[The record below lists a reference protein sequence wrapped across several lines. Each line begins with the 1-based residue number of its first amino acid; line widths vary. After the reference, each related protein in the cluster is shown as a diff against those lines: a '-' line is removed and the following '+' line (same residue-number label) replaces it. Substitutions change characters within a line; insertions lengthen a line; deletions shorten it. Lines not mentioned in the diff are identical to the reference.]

1 MFDLASAIRH
11 LSIITPPILLALT
24 IHECAHAWVA
34 DRLGDPTARMLGRLT
49 LNPLSH
55 LDPVGTIGLFLFR
68 FGWARPVPVMPSN
81 FRDPRRDMVW
91 VALAGPMTNLFLAAI
106 SALVLRMAPVPAF
119 PAEGAWWGAGVG
131 TPIFFMLRASVR
143 YNVILA
149 IFNVIP
155 IPPLD
160 GSRMLSG
167 FLGPTQT
174 LAYRRIEPYG
184 VILLVVLIFTGTV
197 GRVIWPMISM
207 VEALLL

>member
-1 MFDLASAIRH
+1 VPDLASVIRH
-11 LSIITPPILLALT
+11 LSVITPPILLALAF
-24 IHECAHAWVA
+24 HEWAHAWVA
-34 DRLGDPTARMLGRLT
+34 DRLGDPTPRMLGRLT

-68 FGWARPVPVMPSN
+68 FGWAKPVPVMPSR
-81 FRDPRRDMVW
+81 FRHPRRDMVW
-91 VALAGPMTNLFLAAI
+91 VAIAGPLANLLLAAI
-106 SALVLRMAPVPAF
+106 SALLLRLAAAGSL
-119 PAEGAWWGAGVG
+119 PAEGDWVG
-131 TPIFFMLRASVR
+131 TPILFMLRASVR
-143 YNVILA
+143 YNLILA

-160 GSRMLSG
+160 GSRVLTI
-167 FLGPTQT
+167 FFGPTQS
-174 LAYRRIEPYG
+174 LSYRRMEPYG

>member
-1 MFDLASAIRH
+1 VPDLASVVSH
-11 LSIITPPILLALT
+11 LSIITPPILLALSF
-24 IHECAHAWVA
+24 HEYAHAWVA

-49 LNPLSH
+49 LNPFSH
-55 LDPVGTIGLFLFR
+55 LDPVGTIGIFLFR
-68 FGWARPVPVMPSN
+68 FGWARPVPVGPSN
-81 FRDPRRDMVW
+81 FKNPRRDMAW
-91 VALAGPMTNLFLAAI
+91 VAIAGPAANLFLAAV
-106 SALVLRMAPVPAF
+106 SALILRFATGTSDFVSGAWVGAPAF
-119 PAEGAWWGAGVG
+119 Y
-131 TPIFFMLRASVR
+131 MLKASVR

-160 GSRMLSG
+160 GSRVLSG
-167 FLGPTQT
+167 LLGPTQS

-197 GRVIWPMISM
+197 GRVIWPMIAM